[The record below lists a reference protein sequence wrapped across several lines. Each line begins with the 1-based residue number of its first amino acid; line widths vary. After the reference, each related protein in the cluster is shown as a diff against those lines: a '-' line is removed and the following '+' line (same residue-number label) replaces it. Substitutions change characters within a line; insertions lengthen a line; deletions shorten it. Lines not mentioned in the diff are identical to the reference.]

1 MKKVLILILALV
13 LFHHLF
19 YEIYPFIYGSAANL
33 EELPLIYKLM
43 GFADYSKDE
52 YVLGHFIKFTQV
64 TPYISGITLLA
75 KLFHCKDLVVLFY
88 ILHLLTIILMY
99 FAIRRIC
106 KQLGHTSETQVIFSI
121 ISLLLLI
128 KVINVIPNQRN
139 LLHDYLDPELVIQP
153 LMFFIIAAHL
163 EKKYLECCLYLVI
176 GTIIHPLYI
185 ILLLPGL
192 FGSFIFRFIKKELS
206 FLGFIKYGSA
216 YFVIVISY
224 SLFLLIQSNK
234 ASVGEIDA
242 SLVEEIIRGPHHFKI
257 PTLFYFDKTTIYFYI
272 YSFLLSI
279 ISYFLY
285 IRNKNIESKLKTNF
299 LDLSFINYFI
309 FIFLIVATIIATFKR
324 IPLLVELTPYRAG
337 LASVVITWIV
347 FISSLTNK
355 INLKTEILDNVDFM
369 IIVFGMLIF
378 FGLSLFR
385 LTNKEQI
392 IEKFPER
399 KEFITWLTKNTKSD
413 DLFLN
418 YTDVDIRTKAFR
430 SDYYRYQTGGITTD
444 LHLSWYK
451 KFGIYF
457 DIPETI
463 KPNQYQKMIDYAR
476 SKHTINLSRVLSKSK
491 EPINYVL
498 ILKAKRS
505 FSPVEEFM
513 GVKNKNYSYNTSG
526 LIKVFENKEYLV
538 VTAATSH

>member
-1 MKKVLILILALV
+1 MKKVLILVLALI

-19 YEIYPFIYGSAANL
+19 YEIYPFVYGSAANL

-43 GFADYSKDE
+43 GFAEYSKDE
-52 YVLGHFIKFTQV
+52 YVLGHFVKFTQV
-64 TPYISGITLLA
+64 TPYLTGITLLA

-88 ILHLLTIILMY
+88 ILHLLTLALMY
-99 FAIRRIC
+99 FAIRRIF
-106 KQLGHTSETQVIFSI
+106 KQLGYTCETQIIFSI

-128 KVINVIPNQRN
+128 KTINVIPNQRN

-153 LMFFIIAAHL
+153 IMFFIIAAHL

-176 GTIIHPLYI
+176 GTIVHPLYI

-192 FGSFIFRFIKKELS
+192 FGSFLLRFIKKDIDFYKL
-206 FLGFIKYGSA
+206 IKYGST

-242 SLVEEIIRGPHHFKI
+242 SLVEEIIRGPHHFII
-257 PTLFYFDKTTIYFYI
+257 PTLFHFDKTTTYFYI
-272 YSFLLSI
+272 YSLLLNT
-279 ISYFLY
+279 ISFFLY
-285 IRNKNIESKLKTNF
+285 KRNKNVGNKFKVNF

-309 FIFLIVATIIATFKR
+309 FIFLIIVTIIATFKR

-347 FISSLTNK
+347 FISSLTNSF
-355 INLKTEILDNVDFM
+355 NLKTENLIKADL
-369 IIVFGMLIF
+369 IVVSLGILIF

-385 LTNKEQI
+385 TSNREKA

-399 KEFITWLTKNTKSD
+399 KEFINWLIKNTKPD

-430 SDYYRYQTGGITTD
+430 CDYYRYQTGGITTD

-451 KFGIYF
+451 KFQIYF

-463 KPNQYQKMIDYAR
+463 KPDQYNKMINYAR
-476 SKHTINLSRVLSKSK
+476 SKHVIYVTRVLSKSK

-513 GVKNKNYSYNTSG
+513 GVKNKNYNYDVSG
-526 LIKVFENKEYLV
+526 LKKVYENKEYLAF
-538 VTAATSH
+538 TTSH